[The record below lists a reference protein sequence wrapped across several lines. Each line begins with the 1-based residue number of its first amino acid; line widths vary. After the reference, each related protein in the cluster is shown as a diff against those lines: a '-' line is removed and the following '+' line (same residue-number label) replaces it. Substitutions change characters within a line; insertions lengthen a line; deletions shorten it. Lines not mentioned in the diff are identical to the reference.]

1 MDHPELTRGG
11 YSIFHETMAD
21 MTWLEVERAARNG
34 AVVLWG
40 LGVIEEHGPHLPLGT
55 DVYLPYAA
63 LKLARRRLADR
74 GVEALIAPPFYWG
87 INNVTGSFPG
97 SFTVRPDTMRA
108 LMLDV
113 FSSLRKDGLE
123 TIFCISGQG
132 DALHNQ
138 TMAEAIRRGR
148 AEIGVRAYF
157 VVGSAWAERLGFAGS
172 DAQFLIYP
180 SSPPPAPFADV
191 HAGAGE
197 TSMGWG
203 FFPDVVRADVVRTLR
218 STDLGP
224 DDLAEWRRGW
234 SNARRKTPLGYL
246 GDPSAAD
253 PERGRMLLEG
263 QADLVAEA
271 ILTKLASGSP

>member
-11 YSIFHETMAD
+11 YSIFHETMVD
-21 MTWLEVERAARNG
+21 MTWLEIERAARNG

-40 LGVIEEHGPHLPLGT
+40 LGVVEEHGPHLPLGT
-55 DVYLPYAA
+55 DVYLPYAT
-63 LKLARRRLADR
+63 LKLARRRLAER

-87 INNVTGSFPG
+87 INNVTASFPG

-113 FSSLRKDGLE
+113 FSSLRKDGFE
-123 TIFCISGQG
+123 TIFCVSGQG

-157 VVGSAWAERLGFAGS
+157 VLGSGWAERLHFEPD

-180 SSPPPAPFADV
+180 LNPPPTPYADV

-197 TSMGWG
+197 SSMAWG
-203 FFPDVVRADVVRTLR
+203 FFPEVVRTDVVRTLR

-224 DDLAEWRRGW
+224 DELAEWRRGW

-253 PERGRMLLEG
+253 PERGRMLLET

-271 ILTKLASGSP
+271 ILAKLTSGSP

>member
-97 SFTVRPDTMRA
+97 SFTVRPETMRA

-113 FSSLRKDGLE
+113 FSSLRKDGFE
-123 TIFCISGQG
+123 AIFCISGQG

-138 TMAEAIRRGR
+138 TMAEAIRQGR

-157 VVGSAWAERLGFAGS
+157 VVGSAWAERLGFEGS

-191 HAGAGE
+191 HAGVGE

-224 DDLAEWRRGW
+224 DDLTEWRRGW

-253 PERGRMLLEG
+253 PERGRMLLET
-263 QADLVAEA
+263 QADLVSET
-271 ILTKLASGSP
+271 ILAKLASGSP

>member
-1 MDHPELTRGG
+1 
-11 YSIFHETMAD
+11 MAD

-55 DVYLPYAA
+55 DVYLPYAT
-63 LKLARRRLADR
+63 LKLTRRRLAER

-113 FSSLRKDGLE
+113 FSSLRKDGFE
-123 TIFCISGQG
+123 TVFCVSGQG

-157 VVGSAWAERLGFAGS
+157 VLGSGWAERLRFEAD

-180 SSPPPAPFADV
+180 LSPPPTPHADV
-191 HAGAGE
+191 HAGVGE
-197 TSMGWG
+197 TSMAWG
-203 FFPDVVRADVVRTLR
+203 FFPDVVRTDVVRTLR
-218 STDLGP
+218 STELGP

-246 GDPSAAD
+246 GDPAAGD
-253 PERGRMLLEG
+253 PERGRMLLEA

-271 ILTKLASGSP
+271 IVAKLASGSP

>member
-1 MDHPELTRGG
+1 MEPELTRGG

-21 MTWLEVERAARNG
+21 MTWPEVDEAARAG

-63 LKLARRRLADR
+63 LKLARRRLAER
-74 GVEALIAPPFYWG
+74 GVRALLAPPFYWG

-97 SFTVRPDTMRA
+97 SFTVRPDTMLA

-113 FSSLRKDGLE
+113 FQSLRKDGFE
-123 TIFCISGQG
+123 RVFCLSGQG

-148 AEIGVRAYF
+148 VETGVRAYF
-157 VVGSAWAERLGFAGS
+157 VVSNQWAERLRFDPA
-172 DAQFLIYP
+172 DPQFLIYP
-180 SSPPPAPFADV
+180 QSLPPAKFMDV
-191 HAGAGE
+191 HAGNAE
-197 TSMGWG
+197 TSMVWGWY
-203 FFPDVVRADVVRTLR
+203 PDVVRGDVVKTLR
-218 STDLGP
+218 ATDLGA

-234 SNARRKTPLGYL
+234 SNARQKTPLGYL
-246 GDPSAAD
+246 GDPAAAD
-253 PERGRMLLEG
+253 PQRGRMIIEA
-263 QADLVAEA
+263 QAALVADA
-271 ILTKLASGSP
+271 IAAKLATGIP